1 MIQPFMAQRIAN
13 PPAIPARPTSGH
25 KGLFGRVLVV
35 GGQDDMLGAPVLAG
49 SAALRAG
56 SGLVQVA
63 MPRSVLA
70 PALGI
75 MPELIGLGLD
85 RGKGDKSLRA
95 AIEKANVVAIGPGLG
110 QSSDAWRRLK
120 IVYRTKSH
128 IVVDADALN
137 MLAARNRWPAD
148 FTATAVLTPHPGEM
162 KRLTHLLRGVAKTVP
177 TDDDGRIELAARAA
191 EAFGQII
198 VLKGE
203 RTVVAEPLPLD
214 TDAQARVYVN
224 RTGDSSLS
232 KAGAGDVLTGLVAS
246 LIGQGMLP
254 FDAACAA
261 VHIHGRAGELAGR
274 DLGRRSV
281 VARDVIDAIGSAIA
295 EYEKD
300 YGTFEAGGTPQP
312 AD

>member
-1 MIQPFMAQRIAN
+1 MSDRIAN
-13 PPAIPARPTSGH
+13 PPPVPARPLGGQ

-63 MPRSVLA
+63 MPRSVLSA
-70 PALGI
+70 ALGS

-85 RGKGDKSLRA
+85 RGKGDKSLRS
-95 AIEKANVVAIGPGLG
+95 AIEKADVIAVGPGLG

-120 IVYRTKSH
+120 LVFRSKSK

-137 MLAARNRWPAD
+137 LLSERNRWPAD

-162 KRLTHLLRGVAKTVP
+162 KRLTRLLRGVAKTVP
-177 TDDDGRIELAARAA
+177 TDDEGRIELATRAA
-191 EAFGQII
+191 ATFGQIV

-203 RTVVAEPLPLD
+203 RTVVADPPPLD
-214 TDAQARVYVN
+214 TDNPGRVYVN

-232 KAGAGDVLTGLVAS
+232 KAGAGDVLTGLAAS
-246 LIGQGMLP
+246 LIGQKMTP

-261 VHIHGRAGELAGR
+261 VHIHGRAGELAGQK
-274 DLGRRSV
+274 LGRRSV
-281 VARDVIDAIGSAIA
+281 VARDVIGEIGAAIA
-295 EYEKD
+295 EYEKI
-300 YGTFEAGGTPQP
+300 YGAFDAVEAQ
-312 AD
+312 